1 MKVKHYAAL
10 YIAISVLSA
19 AVAAGDKVD
28 YKKCYKL
35 CMKEIDDHDKC
46 DLMCDDRKNEQR

>member
-1 MKVKHYAAL
+1 MKKYLAVFLAVTAL
-10 YIAISVLSA
+10 SS
-19 AVAAGDKVD
+19 AVAWAEDKVD

-46 DLMCDDRKNEQR
+46 DLMCDDKKNSQR

>member
-1 MKVKHYAAL
+1 MKKYLVVFLAA
-10 YIAISVLSA
+10 AVLSSTFA
-19 AVAAGDKVD
+19 AAADKVD

-46 DLMCDDRKNEQR
+46 DLMCDDNKNDKR